1 MKHSELDHRILGVRN
16 NGGRREVL
24 WREEQHGDTAV
35 STYTS
40 AGRLQL
46 EYVAAVC
53 SDYEVTGDRDND
65 DDDRSFMFAG
75 VEPSAA

>member
-1 MKHSELDHRILGVRN
+1 MAILQYLRT
-16 NGGRREVL
+16 L
-24 WREEQHGDTAV
+24 
-35 STYTS
+35 
-40 AGRLQL
+40 LQADCSCM
-46 EYVAAVC
+46 AAVC

>member
-1 MKHSELDHRILGVRN
+1 MAGGGKCYGGKNSMAILQYLRT
-16 NGGRREVL
+16 L
-24 WREEQHGDTAV
+24 
-35 STYTS
+35 
-40 AGRLQL
+40 LQADCSCM
-46 EYVAAVC
+46 AAVC